1 LRAAAWVGVVRFIL
15 RLVALADF
23 IEKLYDEF
31 RPYRLGTAIDGCE
44 HCLTAGMSDELIA
57 TPLRELTEEQLS
69 LFSLKAMTTWGT
81 EQDFKHFL
89 PRLLEL
95 AYIDPLEMNWLEALF
110 GKLKL
115 AGWEDWSARE
125 RQAIESYLSHWWT
138 ATLARPRQYQFDEIA
153 GLVLCAIGRTGIKIQ
168 PFLDQWIQDDS
179 QAALDRL
186 CIFVHFNYDA
196 LRKSRPRLSS
206 AFESPESEAVV
217 AWLQSDVKER
227 LRRDAS
233 RIEEDLADVSWM
245 IDCY

>member
-1 LRAAAWVGVVRFIL
+1 MAN
-15 RLVALADF
+15 F
-23 IEKLYDEF
+23 IEELYDAF

-44 HCLTAGMSDELIA
+44 HCVTAGMSEELTS
-57 TPLRELTEEQLS
+57 TPLRQLTEEQLS

-95 AYIDPLEMNWLEALF
+95 SYIDPLEMNWLEALF

-115 AGWEDWSARE
+115 AGWDRWPTRE

-138 ATLARPRQYQFDEIA
+138 ATLAQPRQYQFDELA
-153 GLVLCAIGRTGIKIQ
+153 GSVLCAIGRTGIKMQ

-186 CIFVHFNYDA
+186 CVFVHSNYDA
-196 LRKSRPRLSS
+196 LRKSEPRLYSD
-206 AFESPESEAVV
+206 FESPESEAAV

-233 RIEEDLADVSWM
+233 RIDEDLADVSWM
-245 IDCY
+245 IDSY